1 MNTTNTRRRDSRGG
15 TGRFTNTKSAHTG
28 GTSSAQHSSGDR
40 SSHSSFGA
48 RSGGYSRP
56 SRYQSGSARPARP
69 SFGGQGGGSRFGN
82 RRPPQKRGRRGDFI
96 DENRFINKAV
106 PRHEDVYVSTHQFA
120 DFAIPEKLKANLI
133 SKGFVT
139 PSPIQDQSI
148 PVGLTGKDVIG
159 IAATGTGKTAAF
171 LIPLISKLMQ
181 PKNQDR
187 IMVLAPTRELAQ
199 QIEAEFRLFTRGMG
213 LWSVTC
219 VGGSPILKQIR
230 ELDRGVH
237 AIIGTPGRIKDLI
250 ERKKIR
256 MEEFGAIVLDEADR
270 MLDMGFIEDMRYILG
285 LMPAERQTFFFS
297 ATLSPEIRRLCDDF
311 LRDPVSVSVK
321 TRDTASS
328 VEQNVIR
335 VVDKD
340 KKLDVLADI
349 LSKPEASK
357 VLIFRETK
365 RSVDQLARD
374 LSSRGFKALALHGD
388 MRNRERDRAV
398 KALASGEA
406 HIVIATDVAARG
418 IDIPDIT
425 HVINFDIPQTFD
437 TYIHRIGRTGR
448 GTKMGNALTFV

>member
-1 MNTTNTRRRDSRGG
+1 MNTTPTRHRASRGG
-15 TGRFTNTKSAHTG
+15 TTRFNS
-28 GTSSAQHSSGDR
+28 TSGER
-40 SSHSSFGA
+40 SSQGGFGA
-48 RSGGYSRP
+48 RSATGFHRASQSRPGRSFGSRP
-56 SRYQSGSARPARP
+56 S
-69 SFGGQGGGSRFGN
+69 GGFGN
-82 RRPPQKRGRRGDFI
+82 RRPPQKRGHRGDFI
-96 DENRFINKAV
+96 DEKLFVNKAV
-106 PRHEDVYVSTHQFA
+106 SKQEDTYVPINTFN
-120 DFAIPEKLKANLI
+120 DFAFPEKLKENLTQ
-133 SKGFVT
+133 KGFEI

-148 PVGLTGKDVIG
+148 PIGLSGKDVIG

-171 LIPLISKLMQ
+171 LLPLITKLVE
-181 PKNQDR
+181 PRNQQR

-199 QIEAEFRLFTRGMG
+199 QIETEFRDFTKGMK

-219 VGGSPILKQIR
+219 VGGSPILRQIR

-237 AIIGTPGRIKDLI
+237 AVIGTPGRIKDLI

-256 MEEFGAIVLDEADR
+256 MEEFGSIVLDEADR
-270 MLDMGFIEDMRYILG
+270 MLDMGFIPDMRYILG
-285 LMPAERQTFFFS
+285 LMPKQRQTFFFS
-297 ATLSPEIRRLCDDF
+297 ATISPEIRRLCNDF
-311 LRDPVSVSVK
+311 LVDPVTISLK

-328 VEQNVIR
+328 VEQDVIR
-335 VVDKD
+335 VMDKS

-357 VLIFRETK
+357 VLIFREMK
-365 RSVDQLARD
+365 RSVDELARD

-398 KALASGEA
+398 KALSSGEA

-425 HVINFDIPQTFD
+425 HVINYDIPQTYD

-448 GTKMGNALTFV
+448 GTKTGHALTFI